1 MAANRHSLPL
11 TQTDT
16 ALTSGAVSVLI
27 TSTAILAD
35 RAGRA
40 EVTIVNTDATNP
52 VYLAF
57 STSFGVA
64 PTAVAV
70 NGIKLAPGAS
80 WTSGAYTGAIA
91 GIAVGG
97 TVVVTVAEF

>member
-1 MAANRHSLPL
+1 MAANRHSLA
-11 TQTDT
+11 TIQTDT
-16 ALTSGAVSVLI
+16 ALTSDAVSVLI

-35 RAGRA
+35 RPGRA
-40 EVTIVNTDATNP
+40 EVTIVNTDAANP

-57 STSFGVA
+57 STVAGTA
-64 PTAVAV
+64 PTAIAV
-70 NGIKLAPGAS
+70 KGVKLAAGAS